1 MNSVVGLRIR
11 NIRHSLGLTMEDF
24 GNKLTPKASK
34 GVVSNW
40 ENNYNLPNNK
50 RLKQISELG
59 GMTVQELLATDN
71 DNIKFQS
78 KGKIEDVTLPKYGEV
93 KFIIKNGKIV
103 DSEVVTKYKHR

>member
-1 MNSVVGLRIR
+1 METT
-11 NIRHSLGLTMEDF
+11 NI
-24 GNKLTPKASK
+24 
-34 GVVSNW
+34 
-40 ENNYNLPNNK
+40 
-50 RLKQISELG
+50 I
-59 GMTVQELLATDN
+59 DN